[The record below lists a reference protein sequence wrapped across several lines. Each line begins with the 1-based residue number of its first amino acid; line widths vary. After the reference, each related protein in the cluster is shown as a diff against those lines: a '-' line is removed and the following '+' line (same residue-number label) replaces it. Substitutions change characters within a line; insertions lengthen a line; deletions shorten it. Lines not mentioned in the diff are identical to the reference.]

1 MEDLVGLV
9 RALITDFKLQGGPRV
24 SPAEIC
30 GHIARELN
38 ISEAAAAALIHQAA
52 LVDVEVKQ
60 GGIS

>member
-1 MEDLVGLV
+1 MEDAVGLV
-9 RALITDFKLQGGPRV
+9 RTLITDFKLRGGPRV

-38 ISEAAAAALIHQAA
+38 ISETAAAALILQAA

-60 GGIS
+60 REMS